1 MKTVIYYFTGT
12 GNSLAIAKDLAN
24 ELDGDILSIA
34 GLADKEKISTDAD
47 VIGIVYPVYAL
58 GIPRIVARFIKK
70 LDLRKDQ
77 YVFTVA
83 NYAMVQGAGLT
94 AARRLLKRNGIIP
107 KAGFGIVMPNNYTP
121 FGEAI
126 PEERQK
132 GLFRA
137 AKDKVKNIAKIVRD
151 GRAVPPETGFFL
163 ARWLLGEP
171 MAVLSAIVTPRE
183 DKNFRLNEKCN
194 GCGICAKL
202 CPVGNI
208 EMSGDRPGWK
218 HRCELCFACFQLC
231 PQEAIEFGKNTRGK
245 KRYHH
250 PEMNRDT
257 GRFS

>member
-1 MKTVIYYFTGT
+1 LRAVIYYFTGT

-24 ELDGDILSIA
+24 DLEGKIVSIA
-34 GLADKEKISTDAD
+34 GLANKEKISTDAD
-47 VIGIVYPVYAL
+47 VVGIVYPVYAL

-70 LDLRKDQ
+70 LDPGKDQ
-77 YVFTVA
+77 YVFTIA

-94 AARRLLKRNGIIP
+94 SAHRLLKRKGIIP

-121 FGEAI
+121 FGGAI
-126 PEERQK
+126 PEEKQK
-132 GLFRA
+132 AIFQA
-137 AKDKVKNIAKIVRD
+137 QKDKVKKIAKIVRN
-151 GRAVPPETGFFL
+151 GQAVPPETGFFL

-171 MAVLSAIVTPRE
+171 MAILSAIVAPRE

-208 EMSGDRPGWK
+208 EMSGDRPVWK
-218 HRCELCFACFQLC
+218 HYCELCFACFQWC
-231 PQEAIEFGKNTRGK
+231 PREAIEFGKSTIGK

-250 PEMNRDT
+250 PQIAIGDIRVE
-257 GRFS
+257 